1 MNSSARAPTVVIL
14 GTGGTIAGTAASPSD
29 AIGYTAAQLGIERL
43 IAAVPALASVPI
55 ESEQVA
61 QVNSKDMTH
70 ATWQALA
77 LRVAH
82 HLAREEVAGVV
93 VTHGTDTLEETAWF
107 LQRVLAPAKPVVLT
121 AAMRP
126 ATSLQADGPQNLLD
140 AVTVVRDADAS
151 GVLVAFCGSVHGAR
165 RVRKSHPY
173 RLDAFDSGGAG
184 ALATVEDGQVRWFD
198 APTDA
203 AADTAPSPAL
213 LHLPCADWP
222 RVEILFSHAGSTG
235 DTVRALCR
243 DGSVRGLVIACT
255 GNGTLNEALE
265 PALHEID
272 AQGVAVLRS
281 LRCGDGR
288 ILPVPAD
295 IWPHADDLSPV
306 KARVELLVKLAER
319 IAADGNL

>member
-1 MNSSARAPTVVIL
+1 MTASPRPKTVVVL
-14 GTGGTIAGTAASPSD
+14 GTGGTIAGTAGSLSD
-29 AIGYTAAQLGIERL
+29 AIGYTAAQLGIEQL
-43 IAAVPALASVPI
+43 IASAPALSELPV
-55 ESEQVA
+55 ECEQVA

-70 ATWQALA
+70 AIWQTLA
-77 LRVAH
+77 QRVAG
-82 HLAREEVAGVV
+82 HLARDDVAGIVI
-93 VTHGTDTLEETAWF
+93 THGTDTLEETAWF

-173 RLDAFDSGGAG
+173 RLDAFDSGDAG
-184 ALATVEDGQVRWFD
+184 ALAAVEDGQVRWFD
-198 APTDA
+198 ASSDA
-203 AADTAPSPAL
+203 ASDTTPSPAL
-213 LHLPCADWP
+213 LHMPCADWP
-222 RVEILFSHAGSTG
+222 RVEILFSHAGSTS
-235 DTVRALCR
+235 DTVRAACR
-243 DGSVRGLVIACT
+243 DGTVRGLVIACT

-265 PALHEID
+265 PALLELE
-272 AQGVAVLRS
+272 AQGVSVLRS

-295 IWPHADDLSPV
+295 RWPHADDLSPV
-306 KARVELLVKLAER
+306 KARVELMIRLAER
-319 IAADGNL
+319 AAGAALE

>member
-173 RLDAFDSGGAG
+173 RLDAFDSGDAG
-184 ALATVEDGQVRWFD
+184 ALATVEDGKVRWFD

-203 AADTAPSPAL
+203 AADTARSPAL

-265 PALHEID
+265 PALLELE
-272 AQGVAVLRS
+272 AQGVSVLRS

-295 IWPHADDLSPV
+295 RWPHADDLSPV
-306 KARVELLVKLAER
+306 KARVELMIRLAER
-319 IAADGNL
+319 AAGAALE

>member
-93 VTHGTDTLEETAWF
+93 VTHGIDTLEETGWF

-173 RLDAFDSGGAG
+173 RLDAFDSGDAG

>member
-93 VTHGTDTLEETAWF
+93 VTHGTDTLEETCWF

-173 RLDAFDSGGAG
+173 RLDAFDSGDAG

>member
-173 RLDAFDSGGAG
+173 RLDAFDSGDAG